1 MEKAKIGARI
11 ALWVCG
17 VMLLGT
23 VSVRAQEAT
32 GGKENKPGTK
42 QCCGMMEE
50 EMMGEGMMKGKGMTA
65 QMRTMHEQM
74 TKMRQEMLREQQE
87 QLTALRE
94 HAKTTEGIT
103 DAQQLLPELKK
114 HQQMT
119 DALLETMVGQRA
131 KMQGKME
138 EQYEQMQGQQKA
150 QQQPAEE
157 KKPEGHEEHHD
168 GE

>member
-1 MEKAKIGARI
+1 MKKAKMGTRI

-32 GGKENKPGTK
+32 GGKESKPGTK
-42 QCCGMMEE
+42 QCCGMMEG
-50 EMMGEGMMKGKGMTA
+50 MMGKGKMEGEGMMP
-65 QMRTMHEQM
+65 QMRTTHDQM
-74 TKMRQEMLREQQE
+74 AKMRQEMLREQQE
-87 QLTALRE
+87 QLTALRKHSQE
-94 HAKTTEGIT
+94 IDRLTDEGQMME
-103 DAQQLLPELKK
+103 AVKK
-114 HQQMT
+114 HLRMT
-119 DALLETMVGQRA
+119 DALLETMVEQRA

-138 EQYEQMQGQQKA
+138 EQDQQMQGQQKA

-157 KKPEGHEEHHD
+157 NKPEGHEEHHD

>member
-17 VMLLGT
+17 VLLLGT
-23 VSVRAQEAT
+23 VAVLAQEVT
-32 GGKENKPGTK
+32 GGKEGKPDAK
-42 QCCGMMEE
+42 QCCGMMEG
-50 EMMGEGMMKGKGMTA
+50 MMGEGKMKGEGM
-65 QMRTMHEQM
+65 M
-74 TKMRQEMLREQQE
+74 TQMRQEMLREQQE
-87 QLTALRE
+87 QLIALRE
-94 HAKTTEGIT
+94 HAKTMDGIT
-103 DAQQLLPELKK
+103 DTQQLLPELKK

-119 DALLETMVGQRA
+119 DALLGTMVEQRA

-138 EQYEQMQGQQKA
+138 EQDQQMQGQQKA

-157 KKPEGHEEHHD
+157 KKPEGHESHHK

>member
-1 MEKAKIGARI
+1 MEIAKIGARI

-32 GGKENKPGTK
+32 GGKEDKPGTK

-50 EMMGEGMMKGKGMTA
+50 MMGEGKMKGEGMMA
-65 QMRTMHEQM
+65 QMRTTHDQM
-74 TKMRQEMLREQQE
+74 ARMRQEMLREQQE
-87 QLTALRE
+87 QLTALRR
-94 HAKTTEGIT
+94 HSQDLDRLTDEGQMME
-103 DAQQLLPELKK
+103 AVKK
-114 HQQMT
+114 HLRMT
-119 DALLETMVGQRA
+119 DALLETMVEQRD

-138 EQYEQMQGQQKA
+138 EQYQQMQGQQKA

-157 KKPEGHEEHHD
+157 KKPEGHEEHHA